1 MNEEDWDELLNIIA
15 KSLIG
20 RAQAEC
26 GSEPSEIDIGDKL
39 SSFLY
44 ASDETLNLSG
54 DRFHA
59 KEYLISYAKS
69 RINEFI

>member
-1 MNEEDWDELLNIIA
+1 MNEEDWDKILNKAA
-15 KSLIG
+15 KPLIE
-20 RAQAEC
+20 RAVAEC
-26 GSEPSEIDIGDKL
+26 GSEPSELDIGDKL

-59 KEYLISYAKS
+59 KEYLINYAKS